1 MRFLHLADLHIGKR
15 VNEFSMIEDQRYILN
30 QILDI
35 VKEQEVQC
43 VLIAGDIYDKAV
55 PSAEAVLL
63 LDQFISR
70 LAEMNVKVVAI
81 SGNHDSPE
89 RIGFGAEIMSTSG
102 VYMSHPFNGNV
113 EKVTLEDEC
122 GPINIYMLPFI
133 KPAVVRPFFQEDDV
147 SSYDRAME
155 IVINSIS
162 INKDERNV
170 LLAHQFVKG
179 GSICESEE
187 VSIGGVD
194 QVSADYFENFDYVG
208 LGHLHGPQ
216 TIGRET
222 VRYAGTPLKYSFSE
236 VNHKKSALIFDL
248 KEKGNIEIT
257 KIPFKPIRDMKEI
270 KGTYDQISAR
280 DFYKDMN
287 TQDYYHI
294 TLTDE
299 EDVPE
304 AIGKLRT
311 IYPNIMKL
319 DYDNTR
325 TRSNNEIKGVENVEK
340 KQPLDL
346 FKEFYELQ
354 NNQPMSREQADFMDK
369 LIKDVWEVN
378 E

>member
-133 KPAVVRPFFQEDDV
+133 KPAVVRPFFQEEDV

-179 GSICESEE
+179 GSESEE

-270 KGTYDQISAR
+270 KGTYDQITAR

-311 IYPNIMKL
+311 IYPNIMRL

-325 TRSNNEIKGVENVEK
+325 TRTNNTVTEIENIELK
-340 KQPLDL
+340 SPLEL
-346 FKEFYELQ
+346 FKEFYVIR
-354 NNQPMSREQADFMDK
+354 NNQDMSPEQEKLAMD
-369 LIKDVWEVN
+369 LIEKIWEDA
-378 E
+378 

>member
-102 VYMSHPFNGNV
+102 VYMSHPF
-113 EKVTLEDEC
+113 
-122 GPINIYMLPFI
+122 I
-133 KPAVVRPFFQEDDV
+133 KPAVVRPFFQEEDV

-270 KGTYDQISAR
+270 KGTYDQITAR

-311 IYPNIMKL
+311 IYPNIMRL

-325 TRSNNEIKGVENVEK
+325 TRTNNAVTEIENIELK
-340 KQPLDL
+340 SPLEL
-346 FKEFYELQ
+346 FKEFYVIR
-354 NNQPMSREQADFMDK
+354 NNQDMSPEQEKLAMD
-369 LIKDVWEVN
+369 LIEKIWEDA
-378 E
+378 

>member
-89 RIGFGAEIMSTSG
+89 RIGFGAEIMSTCG

-113 EKVTLEDEC
+113 EKVTLEDKC

-133 KPAVVRPFFQEDDV
+133 KPAVVRPFFQEEDV
-147 SSYDRAME
+147 SSYDRAMA

-270 KGTYDQISAR
+270 KGTYDQITAR

-311 IYPNIMKL
+311 IYPMRL

-325 TRSNNEIKGVENVEK
+325 TRTNNAVTEIENIELK
-340 KQPLDL
+340 SPLEL
-346 FKEFYELQ
+346 FKEFYVIR
-354 NNQPMSREQADFMDK
+354 NNQDMSPEQEKLAMD
-369 LIKDVWEVN
+369 LIEKIWEDA
-378 E
+378 

>member
-1 MRFLHLADLHIGKR
+1 
-15 VNEFSMIEDQRYILN
+15 
-30 QILDI
+30 
-35 VKEQEVQC
+35 
-43 VLIAGDIYDKAV
+43 
-55 PSAEAVLL
+55 
-63 LDQFISR
+63 
-70 LAEMNVKVVAI
+70 
-81 SGNHDSPE
+81 
-89 RIGFGAEIMSTSG
+89 
-102 VYMSHPFNGNV
+102 MSHPFNGNV

-133 KPAVVRPFFQEDDV
+133 KPTVVRPFFQEEDV

-257 KIPFKPIRDMKEI
+257 KIPFKPIRDMKDI
-270 KGTYDQISAR
+270 
-280 DFYKDMN
+280 N
-287 TQDYYHI
+287 TQDYYHV

-311 IYPNIMKL
+311 IYPNIMRL

-325 TRSNNEIKGVENVEK
+325 TRTNNAVTEIENIELK
-340 KQPLDL
+340 SPLEL
-346 FKEFYELQ
+346 FKEFYVIR
-354 NNQPMSREQADFMDK
+354 NNQDMSPEQEKLAMD
-369 LIKDVWEVN
+369 LIEKIWEDA
-378 E
+378 

>member
-1 MRFLHLADLHIGKR
+1 
-15 VNEFSMIEDQRYILN
+15 MIEDQRYILN

-133 KPAVVRPFFQEDDV
+133 KPAVVRPFFQEEDV

-155 IVINSIS
+155 IVINNIS

-179 GSICESEE
+179 GSVCESEE

-311 IYPNIMKL
+311 IYPNIMRL

-325 TRSNNEIKGVENVEK
+325 TRTNNAVTEIENIELK
-340 KQPLDL
+340 SPLEL
-346 FKEFYELQ
+346 FKEFYVIR
-354 NNQPMSREQADFMDK
+354 NNQDMSPEQEKLAMD
-369 LIKDVWEVN
+369 LIEKIWEDA
-378 E
+378 

>member
-133 KPAVVRPFFQEDDV
+133 KPAVVRPFFQEEDV

-194 QVSADYFENFDYVG
+194 QVSADYFENFDG

-257 KIPFKPIRDMKEI
+257 KIPFKPMRDMKEI

-311 IYPNIMKL
+311 IYPNIMRL

-325 TRSNNEIKGVENVEK
+325 TRTNNAVTEIENIELK
-340 KQPLDL
+340 SPLEL
-346 FKEFYELQ
+346 FKEFYVIR
-354 NNQPMSREQADFMDK
+354 NNQDMSPEQEKLAMD
-369 LIKDVWEVN
+369 LIEKIWEDA
-378 E
+378 

>member
-1 MRFLHLADLHIGKR
+1 MRFLQLADLHIGKR

-113 EKVTLEDEC
+113 EKVTLEDKC

-133 KPAVVRPFFQEDDV
+133 KPAVVRPFFQEEDV
-147 SSYDRAME
+147 SSYDRDME
-155 IVINSIS
+155 FVINSIS
-162 INKDERNV
+162 FYMDERIV
-170 LLAHQFVKG
+170 LLADQFVKG

-270 KGTYDQISAR
+270 KGTYDQITAR

-311 IYPNIMKL
+311 IYPNIMRL

-325 TRSNNEIKGVENVEK
+325 TRTNNAVTEIENIELK
-340 KQPLDL
+340 SPLEL
-346 FKEFYELQ
+346 FKEFYVIR
-354 NNQPMSREQADFMDK
+354 NNQDMSPEQEKLAMD
-369 LIKDVWEVN
+369 LIEKIWEDA
-378 E
+378 

>member
-133 KPAVVRPFFQEDDV
+133 KPAVVRPFFFQEEDV

-270 KGTYDQISAR
+270 KGTYDQITAR

-311 IYPNIMKL
+311 IYPNIMRL

-325 TRSNNEIKGVENVEK
+325 TRTNNTVTEIENIELK
-340 KQPLDL
+340 SPLEL
-346 FKEFYELQ
+346 FKEFYVIR
-354 NNQPMSREQADFMDK
+354 NNQDMSPEQEKLAMD
-369 LIKDVWEVN
+369 LIEKIWEDA
-378 E
+378 

>member
-133 KPAVVRPFFQEDDV
+133 KPTVVRPFFQEEDV

-280 DFYKDMN
+280 DFYKDIN
-287 TQDYYHI
+287 TQDYYHV

-304 AIGKLRT
+304 QNSRHYNDL
-311 IYPNIMKL
+311 YPHIMRL

-325 TRSNNEIKGVENVEK
+325 TRTNNAVTEIENIELK
-340 KQPLDL
+340 SPLEL
-346 FKEFYELQ
+346 FKEFYVIR
-354 NNQPMSREQADFMDK
+354 NNQDMSPEQEKLAMD
-369 LIKDVWEVN
+369 LIEKIWEDA
-378 E
+378 

>member
-1 MRFLHLADLHIGKR
+1 MRFLHLADLHKGKR

-133 KPAVVRPFFQEDDV
+133 KPAVVRPFFQEEDV

-162 INKDERNV
+162 INKRNV
-170 LLAHQFVKG
+170 LLVHQFVKG

-270 KGTYDQISAR
+270 KGTYDQITAR

-311 IYPNIMKL
+311 IYPNIMRL

-325 TRSNNEIKGVENVEK
+325 TRTNNAVTEIENIELK
-340 KQPLDL
+340 SPLEL
-346 FKEFYELQ
+346 FKEFYVIR
-354 NNQPMSREQADFMDK
+354 NNQDMSPEQEKLVMD
-369 LIKDVWEVN
+369 LIEKIWEDA
-378 E
+378 

>member
-133 KPAVVRPFFQEDDV
+133 KPAVVRPFFQEEDV
-147 SSYDRAME
+147 SSYD

-170 LLAHQFVKG
+170 LLVHQFVKG

-270 KGTYDQISAR
+270 KGTYDQITAR

-311 IYPNIMKL
+311 IYPNIMRL

-325 TRSNNEIKGVENVEK
+325 TRTNNAVTEIENIELK
-340 KQPLDL
+340 SPLEL
-346 FKEFYELQ
+346 FKEFYVIR
-354 NNQPMSREQADFMDK
+354 NNQDMSPEQEKLVMD
-369 LIKDVWEVN
+369 LIEKIWEDA
-378 E
+378 

>member
-102 VYMSHPFNGNV
+102 VYMSHNGNV

-133 KPAVVRPFFQEDDV
+133 KPAVVRPFFQEEDV

-311 IYPNIMKL
+311 IYPNIMRL

-325 TRSNNEIKGVENVEK
+325 TRTNNAVTEIENIELK
-340 KQPLDL
+340 SPLEL
-346 FKEFYELQ
+346 FKEFYVIR
-354 NNQPMSREQADFMDK
+354 NNQDMSPEQEKLAMD
-369 LIKDVWEVN
+369 LIEKIWEDA
-378 E
+378 

>member
-133 KPAVVRPFFQEDDV
+133 KPAVVRPFFQEEDV

-222 VRYAGTPLKYSFSE
+222 VRYAGTPLKYSE

-257 KIPFKPIRDMKEI
+257 KIPFKPMRDMKEI

-311 IYPNIMKL
+311 IYPNIMRL

-325 TRSNNEIKGVENVEK
+325 TRTNNAVTEIENIELK
-340 KQPLDL
+340 SPLEL
-346 FKEFYELQ
+346 FKEFYVIR
-354 NNQPMSREQADFMDK
+354 NNQDMSPEQEKLAMD
-369 LIKDVWEVN
+369 LIEKIWEDA
-378 E
+378 

>member
-1 MRFLHLADLHIGKR
+1 
-15 VNEFSMIEDQRYILN
+15 
-30 QILDI
+30 
-35 VKEQEVQC
+35 
-43 VLIAGDIYDKAV
+43 
-55 PSAEAVLL
+55 
-63 LDQFISR
+63 
-70 LAEMNVKVVAI
+70 
-81 SGNHDSPE
+81 
-89 RIGFGAEIMSTSG
+89 
-102 VYMSHPFNGNV
+102 
-113 EKVTLEDEC
+113 
-122 GPINIYMLPFI
+122 
-133 KPAVVRPFFQEDDV
+133 
-147 SSYDRAME
+147 ME

-270 KGTYDQISAR
+270 KGTYDQITAR

-311 IYPNIMKL
+311 IYPNIMRL

-325 TRSNNEIKGVENVEK
+325 TRTNNAVTEIENIELK
-340 KQPLDL
+340 SPLEL
-346 FKEFYELQ
+346 FKEFYVIR
-354 NNQPMSREQADFMDK
+354 NNQDMSPEQEKLAMD
-369 LIKDVWEVN
+369 LIEKIWEDA
-378 E
+378 

>member
-133 KPAVVRPFFQEDDV
+133 KPAVVRPFFQEEDV

-187 VSIGGVD
+187 GSKGGVD

-257 KIPFKPIRDMKEI
+257 KIPFTPMRDKNEI
-270 KGTYDQISAR
+270 KATYDQISAR

-311 IYPNIMKL
+311 IYPNIMRL

-325 TRSNNEIKGVENVEK
+325 TRTNNAVTEIENIELK
-340 KQPLDL
+340 SPLEL
-346 FKEFYELQ
+346 FKEFYVIR
-354 NNQPMSREQADFMDK
+354 NNQDMSTEQEK
-369 LIKDVWEVN
+369 LAIDIIENIW
-378 E
+378 